1 MMKANLKKMILA
13 AAMAAFMVSAPA
25 MAEEVEEEFIIEE
38 SFEETEEIA
47 AETAAS
53 AVEIEV
59 LGFETIAVA
68 EVPTEVAQVAEVAET
83 EANAVA
89 EETEAIETETEAI
102 ETEAVVETEVV
113 ETEAVETETEAAEAQ
128 TFTYENDEVVIT
140 AQAAAELPENIEMQV
155 RKLEEGSAEY
165 EAAKAAAAESTE
177 AAEDAQYSFYDV
189 TFTVDGSE
197 VELGEN
203 SVYVQVE
210 FKTVQIS
217 SEVEMQEVL
226 HIDEAGV
233 NNVTAETEEGS
244 NMSSVNFAM

>member
-47 AETAAS
+47 AEAAAP

-68 EVPTEVAQVAEVAET
+68 EVPTEVAQAAEVAET

-89 EETEAIETETEAI
+89 EETEAIETEAAETETI
-102 ETEAVVETEVV
+102 ETEA
-113 ETEAVETETEAAEAQ
+113 AQTEAAEAQ